1 MKFHSDLPLLISMGV
16 LLIACRS
23 ESQTIENNQI
33 TADVTSVIISGE
45 DSQYQFMVTISSP
58 DTGCEQ
64 YADWWEVLSESGDLI
79 YRRVLAHSHVDEQPF
94 TRSGGEVEIL
104 RNQKVWVRGHMNSTG
119 YGGASMLGSVEE
131 GFRTEAMPADFALA
145 LELEQPL
152 PSGCAF

>member
-1 MKFHSDLPLLISMGV
+1 MKMKFHSDLPLLISMGV

-64 YADWWEVLSESGDLI
+64 YADWWEVLS
-79 YRRVLAHSHVDEQPF
+79 
-94 TRSGGEVEIL
+94 
-104 RNQKVWVRGHMNSTG
+104 
-119 YGGASMLGSVEE
+119 
-131 GFRTEAMPADFALA
+131 
-145 LELEQPL
+145 
-152 PSGCAF
+152 

>member
-1 MKFHSDLPLLISMGV
+1 M
-16 LLIACRS
+16 
-23 ESQTIENNQI
+23 
-33 TADVTSVIISGE
+33 
-45 DSQYQFMVTISSP
+45 
-58 DTGCEQ
+58 
-64 YADWWEVLSESGDLI
+64 
-79 YRRVLAHSHVDEQPF
+79 DEQPF

-104 RNQKVWVRGHMNSTG
+104 RNQKVGVRGHMNSTG